1 MWDWDCFL
9 NHNNSSENG
18 MFLTNVG
25 SPFHKSQVGWHLTF
39 VPPALL
45 KIIHWVMVHWSLC
58 SFWSLILSNFSHS
71 FHLKSFSNSI
81 QSWVQCPKLC
91 KNVDKKKQRVTSF
104 KTCLVSVCFMVTT
117 WPYHISNLIS
127 VFLTL
132 LIVSRCP
139 WRHWADRHW

>member
-18 MFLTNVG
+18 MFLTNIG

-104 KTCLVSVCFMVTT
+104 GLGLFHGDHLTISYIK
-117 WPYHISNLIS
+117 SNLCLSYPSHCLQMS
-127 VFLTL
+127 VTSLSRQTL
-132 LIVSRCP
+132 ITN
-139 WRHWADRHW
+139 